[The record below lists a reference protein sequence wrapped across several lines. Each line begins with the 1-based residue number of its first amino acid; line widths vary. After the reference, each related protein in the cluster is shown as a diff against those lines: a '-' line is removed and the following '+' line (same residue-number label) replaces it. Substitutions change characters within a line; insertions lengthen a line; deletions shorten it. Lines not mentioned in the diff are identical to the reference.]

1 MKKTLQ
7 DVLLASLTVLLFACE
22 GEEGKR
28 GLPAPVLIGSITG
41 SVTTAI
47 KGDIVGIEVKIAE
60 TSQKTFADSLGN
72 WTINDISA
80 GIYTLE
86 FSRAGY
92 GTSKIMNYQFVGG
105 GTSRVGSSPTLT
117 KIPEYTANT
126 IELINVPNDEQGQ
139 LSFIVTFM
147 PQAPRGEPR
156 LFRLY
161 FSKDKNFT
169 PSGSNFFYTTTIPG
183 NNLLDSYSELTI
195 RVSGIAANLKSKS
208 PTSTMLPFVKGDT
221 VYVTTCASTS
231 AGSAPVGS
239 GYYDYEHLGQFVFT
253 DITAPANTLSFV
265 IP

>member
-1 MKKTLQ
+1 MKKTLR
-7 DVLLASLTVLLFACE
+7 DVLLASLFVLLFACE

-28 GLPAPVLIGSITG
+28 GLPAPVLTGSITG

-47 KGDIVGIEVKIAE
+47 KSDIVGIEVKIAE
-60 TSQKTFADSLGN
+60 TSQTTLTDSLGN
-72 WTINDISA
+72 WTISDVRA

-105 GTSRVGSSPTLT
+105 GTSRTNTPPTLT
-117 KIPEYTANT
+117 KLPLYTANT
-126 IELINVPNDEQGQ
+126 LELINTPNDELGQ
-139 LSFIVTFM
+139 LSCIMTFS

-161 FSKDKNFT
+161 FSKDKNFV
-169 PSGSNFFYTTTIPG
+169 PSSSNFFYTTALPG
-183 NNLLDSYSELTI
+183 NNLSDPYSELTI
-195 RVSGIAANLKSKS
+195 RVPGIAANLKSKS

-221 VYVTTCASTS
+221 VYVAGCASTS
-231 AGSAPVGS
+231 AGTTPVGS

-253 DITAPANTLSFV
+253 DITAPTNTVSFV
-265 IP
+265 VP